1 MERFV
6 VFQIATQQRGEHVQ
20 NDAKSSKSLHYFA
33 KNALFCNFFHNVFVE
48 QKL

>member
-6 VFQIATQQRGEHVQ
+6 VFQIATQQRGEYVK
-20 NDAKSSKSLHYFA
+20 NNAKSSKSVHYFA
-33 KNALFCNFFHNVFVE
+33 KNVLFCKFFHSAFVE